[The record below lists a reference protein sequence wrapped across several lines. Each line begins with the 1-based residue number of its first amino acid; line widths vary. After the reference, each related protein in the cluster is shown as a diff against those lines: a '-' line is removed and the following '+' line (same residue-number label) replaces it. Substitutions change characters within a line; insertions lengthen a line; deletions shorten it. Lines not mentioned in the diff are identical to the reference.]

1 MATKTSR
8 GKRRD
13 TPRSARTSLTH
24 LTILDAFHGWVIP
37 ALTAPAGLLLY
48 VLYNIELLDR
58 APAVIGL
65 SLLTLATVLWA
76 GLRSFISERT
86 STRLAL
92 LLAVYAIVWA
102 ATTSVPLLATI
113 DPGAP
118 LFTEQLR
125 EHDTTKLP
133 LEGRTGN
140 YRLVVQGAFGP
151 SQTKSARQA
160 HYRLALA
167 VGDAPAQA
175 LEGDFTERYM
185 QQRLGRRGST
195 TVRDVHTER
204 QHDIQVAG
212 DKPVSVTLSDIAPA
226 DTITSVTL
234 QLYPDRFPMILFASF
249 SLLLACGAVVIDAW
263 RPRGESEGLLTTLTL
278 ATVLSI
284 ASLSLWGGPHP
295 GFGQLAGYTLQGSV
309 VGTIL
314 AMAVARLARPLVH
327 RLPAAP

>member
-13 TPRSARTSLTH
+13 TPRSAGTSLTR

-37 ALTAPAGLLLY
+37 ALTAPAALVLY
-48 VLYNIELLDR
+48 VLYNIEALDR
-58 APAVIGL
+58 APAVIAL

-76 GLRSFISERT
+76 GLRAFISERT

-92 LLAVYAIVWA
+92 LLAAYAIVWA
-102 ATTSVPLLATI
+102 ATTTIPLVATI

-118 LFTEQLR
+118 LFTEQLQ

-133 LEGRTGN
+133 LEGRPGA
-140 YRLVVQGAFGP
+140 YRLVVQGVFGP

-160 HYRLALA
+160 HYRLGFAA
-167 VGDAPAQA
+167 GDAPAQT

-195 TVRDVHTER
+195 TVRELHTER
-204 QHDIQVAG
+204 LHDIQVAG

-234 QLYPDRFPMILFASF
+234 QLYPDRFPVILLAGLG
-249 SLLLACGAVVIDAW
+249 LLLTCGAVVIDAW

-284 ASLSLWGGPHP
+284 ASLSLWGGAHP
-295 GFGQLAGYTLQGSV
+295 GFGQLAGDALGGSV
-309 VGTIL
+309 VGTIVAL
-314 AMAVARLARPLVH
+314 ALARVARPLIH